1 MAVVRCGLDQVIIW
15 KFSLETHLIP
25 TCLSKIKTEVTIF
38 TVFGLVSIKLLMM
51 NKTHILR
58 SVKTFSRYLDIM
70 VKFKKLI
77 FL

>member
-38 TVFGLVSIKLLMM
+38 TVFGLVSIRLLITM
-51 NKTHILR
+51 TAILR